1 VPGKSLSVVEFFRS
15 GQEEIK
21 TRPRP
26 EKKSWNREMKF
37 SGSLIE
43 NLMATVER
51 AEQRAQ
57 SDEALFGEALAIETM
72 GVERWL
78 GEASLAGRS
87 LADPWFASAQA
98 NADYDMKLLGVA

>member
-1 VPGKSLSVVEFFRS
+1 
-15 GQEEIK
+15 
-21 TRPRP
+21 
-26 EKKSWNREMKF
+26 MKF

-57 SDEALFGEALAIETM
+57 SDEALFGEALASETM
-72 GVERWL
+72 GVERRL
-78 GEASLAGRS
+78 GEAS